1 MNGWK
6 AVLRR
11 NKWGYRLQE
20 HIVTYNVCSVVK
32 VFLIPLGLRCH
43 SVALKQFLRYVP
55 TWRDWL
61 VWLIA
66 TILAL
71 TLGVG
76 LMDVPGWT
84 TCGR

>member
-11 NKWGYRLQE
+11 NKWGVQDYKNTLLL
-20 HIVTYNVCSVVK
+20 VMFACSVVK

-55 TWRDWL
+55 TWQ
-61 VWLIA
+61 V
-66 TILAL
+66 T
-71 TLGVG
+71 G
-76 LMDVPGWT
+76 
-84 TCGR
+84 

>member
-11 NKWGYRLQE
+11 NKWGVQDYKNTLLL
-20 HIVTYNVCSVVK
+20 VTFACSVVK

-55 TWRDWL
+55 TWQ
-61 VWLIA
+61 V
-66 TILAL
+66 T
-71 TLGVG
+71 G
-76 LMDVPGWT
+76 
-84 TCGR
+84 